1 MRTLFTLLI
10 CLFTLSLAQA
20 QVDAKVNVGSAITGG
35 INLAAEFP
43 VGVQT
48 SLSVGAAYSSLG
60 LLVDDEADYRYRN
73 LRLIPEFRYYFN
85 PRRGHD
91 RFFVGGYGKLGQLT
105 GINNTTDE
113 KVDATRVALGIMS
126 GHKWVTPGG
135 FNFELNLGVGRAGTF
150 GGDDNDAEYAA
161 AIGALTRID
170 LRFGILIGYR
180 FGGGGSG
187 GE

>member
-1 MRTLFTLLI
+1 MRTCLTLLI
-10 CLFTLSLAQA
+10 CLFTFTLARA
-20 QVDAKVNVGSAITGG
+20 QVDAKINVGSAITGG
-35 INLAAEFP
+35 VNVAAEFP
-43 VGVQT
+43 VGIQT
-48 SLSVGAAYSSLG
+48 SLSAGAAYSSLG
-60 LLVDDEADYRYRN
+60 LLVNDDSEYRYRN
-73 LRLIPEFRYYFN
+73 LRFIPEFRYYFN

-105 GINNTTDE
+105 GINKTTDE

-150 GGDDNDAEYAA
+150 GGNDNDDEYAA
-161 AIGALTRID
+161 AIGTLTRID
-170 LRFGILIGYR
+170 LRFGILVGYR
-180 FGGGGSG
+180 FGGAGSG